1 MHSHKMVRPMGVQT
15 MGRGVSPVSLGL
27 AAALAM
33 GLAYAVVLAQPSL
46 VHALRSM
53 FSQLSG
59 GARSVPWALP
69 VVAAGIAV
77 AGGAI
82 GVIVLSTVARLA
94 QRNPFLWL
102 GPVLVAFTMIVLAG
116 VSAALPWPALPLPAF
131 ASLSGVALLG
141 GGALLQM
148 PGRASKVA
156 GALLIALPLVALL
169 VGYGSSPL
177 GLAASVGASGKG
189 APLVIVI
196 LGLTS
201 IGVAATALIA
211 RAEDLE
217 GVAHMRR
224 VLEHQRLQLIDA
236 VELGRASEA
245 RLREAERRMELL
257 EHGIAPSSGDDAAA
271 LRAMKGE
278 SGRAMQWAL
287 AAAAAMLCL
296 ACGALYFG
304 LYQPA
309 ARKLSLQGAQLGQV
323 SQKHAAEL
331 AALRADFEAQKTRF
345 GSALDGERSGI
356 AAARASVEE
365 AQSKLAACE
374 QAAQATVSEPAAPA
388 AKAQK
393 HKADRAATTAR
404 ATKHRAPARKAAKAV
419 PAAAAPREAAARP
432 GVPELDAKTSRALR
446 ESESRGDDDPLS
458 GL

>member
-1 MHSHKMVRPMGVQT
+1 MGVQT

-46 VHALRSM
+46 VHMLRGM

-82 GVIVLSTVARLA
+82 GVIVLATVARLA

-116 VSAALPWPALPLPAF
+116 VSASLPWPALPLPAF

-141 GGALLQM
+141 GGAALQM

-156 GALLIALPLVALL
+156 GALLIALPLLALL

-177 GLAASVGASGKG
+177 GLAASLGASGKG
-189 APLVIVI
+189 ATLVIVI

-201 IGVAATALIA
+201 VGIAATALIA

-217 GVAHMRR
+217 SVVHMRK

-236 VELGRASEA
+236 VELGRASEV
-245 RLREAERRMELL
+245 RVREAERRMELL
-257 EHGIAPSSGDDAAA
+257 EHGIVPTSADDDAA
-271 LRAMKGE
+271 LRAMRGD
-278 SGRAMQWAL
+278 SGGGALQWAL
-287 AAAAAMLCL
+287 AAAAGMLCL

-309 ARKLSLQGAQLGQV
+309 ARKLSVQGGQLAQV

-331 AALRADFEAQKTRF
+331 AALRASFEAEKTSF
-345 GSALDGERSGI
+345 GSALEGERSGI

-374 QAAQATVSEPAAPA
+374 AAQPKLSEQAEPAVAPA
-388 AKAQK
+388 PKAQK
-393 HKADRAATTAR
+393 HKVARAATTAR
-404 ATKHRAPARKAAKAV
+404 AAKRRPPARKAAP
-419 PAAAAPREAAARP
+419 PAAGPPTSAAARP
-432 GVPELDAKTSRALR
+432 GVPDLDAKTNRALR